1 MNEYDKLFITTT
13 DTIVGIGGIVSNEVL
28 DALYSIKNRPRE
40 KKIIILVS
48 SIDQAR
54 TFKEWNER
62 ADELAKKV
70 WPGAVTII
78 INNQGFRMPNQ
89 KGLLK
94 LIDSVGPVYMTSA
107 NISGQ
112 KTISID
118 QANEVFPNIKNIYNF
133 GKPSGKPSDIYNLD
147 TNEIIKR
154 N

>member
-48 SIDQAR
+48 SIDQVR

-70 WPGAVTII
+70 LLGAVTII
-78 INNQGFRMPNQ
+78 INNQGFRI
-89 KGLLK
+89 L
-94 LIDSVGPVYMTSA
+94 
-107 NISGQ
+107 
-112 KTISID
+112 
-118 QANEVFPNIKNIYNF
+118 
-133 GKPSGKPSDIYNLD
+133 
-147 TNEIIKR
+147 
-154 N
+154 

>member
-48 SIDQAR
+48 SIDQVR

-70 WPGAVTII
+70 
-78 INNQGFRMPNQ
+78 
-89 KGLLK
+89 LLVQW
-94 LIDSVGPVYMTSA
+94 L
-107 NISGQ
+107 
-112 KTISID
+112 
-118 QANEVFPNIKNIYNF
+118 
-133 GKPSGKPSDIYNLD
+133 LL
-147 TNEIIKR
+147 
-154 N
+154 